1 MDLIKIVGSM
11 IELRED
17 LKDAAREMEW
27 KAKKLDRAIDELM
40 ENLKHRGLVETRR
53 IPEKRVPVGKEGK
66 ETHT

>member
-17 LKDAAREMEW
+17 LKETARQIEW
-27 KAKKLDRAIDELM
+27 KARKLDRAIDELM

-53 IPEKRVPVGKEGK
+53 TSEKPLSGGE
-66 ETHT
+66 